1 MPDADVTCKDCIKC
15 DDNAITSFPL
25 GLTESPSESIYDSV
39 DEPLTMNFQWATRSI
54 SPRFITG
61 GSIDE
66 GNGSGATNVST
77 LMFNGIKYS
86 IHSVQVAT
94 ATHEKWVLP
103 VTLQSQNQEDMII
116 TFSSFND
123 ITKYT
128 YIILVIPIIRNGKA
142 STDPNYITGLS
153 IPESRGSFSISSCLP
168 TNKKAQFAY
177 YSTCLNG
184 YTGHKNPENIY
195 VFIAIEGIPV
205 SSQLMDSL
213 SKNITTVSLPFMSRL
228 PATQT
233 LLATA
238 TTDFSKYVLTT
249 RHLLDYAGM
258 SRIYKDCTINE
269 RTDNINEYQ
278 CVPLNPDTDIVDGQI
293 KVDLESGQ
301 LLSKVLEERDAVRAM
316 SAPTTLTRAGK
327 NRVETYLGSALGI
340 LCAILI
346 FSILL
351 YLIFTYAKSSKSPA
365 DAVAAAATVSTN
377 TWVNQLPIYG
387 IMAVVAGLVGFTAG
401 AMIK

>member
-1 MPDADVTCKDCIKC
+1 MSSVTCKDCIKC

-25 GLTESPSESIYDSV
+25 GLNASPSESIYDSV

-61 GSIDE
+61 GLIDE

-86 IHSVQVAT
+86 IHSVQIAT

-128 YIILVIPIIRNGKA
+128 YIILVIPIIRNGTA

-233 LLATA
+233 LLAT
-238 TTDFSKYVLTT
+238 TDFSKYVLTT

-258 SRIYKDCTINE
+258 SRIYKDFTINE

-301 LLSKVLEERDAVRAM
+301 LLSDVLAERDAVRAM
-316 SAPTTLTRAGK
+316 SAPIPTAGK
-327 NRVETYLGSALGI
+327 NRVEAYLGSALGI

-351 YLIFTYAKSSKSPA
+351 YFIFSYVSGSKSP
-365 DAVAAAATVSTN
+365 VATVATVQATAQAATTN